1 MKRRQSRWEKLSTE
15 ELKRERDFKK
25 ARLASSPPAD
35 FAQMYRTELNAIEA
49 ELARRT
55 SPGPAATVAT
65 AVAPPKP
72 SRPAPAPAIADPIV
86 RGDSAVRSAIDAAK
100 LESPQPK
107 VASDVL
113 PEDLLQALEL
123 ERSLYRPTM
132 LRSAGSVLW
141 EDDLLTLEPSPP
153 PDDSWIAGELL
164 GFRGDQMVFSGEIVH
179 VDPATGRVYAAPRGQ
194 IERNSQPERWCFLP
208 FDFSSAI
215 VTAADAA
222 RLHTERL
229 QGLLQG
235 VCGESVPVRENQVP
249 KPRAV
254 WAQPWGFLWG
264 PPGTGK
270 TQQASALIADALLA
284 GSERVLA
291 VAPTNRA
298 ADTLVMRVCAL
309 LRARGVAD
317 VGALVF
323 RGGIGASAELARAFP
338 QTLRD
343 AAYAEQ
349 LRQLEALEH
358 RLQAVLAARMH
369 GEVARLREEI
379 SAGRRALRDETL
391 YVAKSNR
398 GLVVVTVH
406 RALQLVAQLKGEPL
420 FRKVVVDE
428 AGMVSRA
435 AAGLVALVG
444 QSVLFAGDPKQI
456 GPVSRAEGTGR
467 FVNKWMRASP
477 LAHLTDPVAA
487 KDQANVC
494 FLHEQHRMHPEIGK
508 VVSDFNYGGQLTDAA
523 GVVARADV
531 RIPGL
536 PAGRANWVV
545 LEAPD
550 KEPEA
555 VFASRAENGRGY
567 VRSYSARVALALAR
581 AAVSA
586 KQRVLVLTPYRAQVN
601 ELERAAEQNGLERSS
616 LTISTIHRQQG
627 TEADVVIVDTVAG
640 GRPFPDD
647 ELLPML
653 NVAASRAREYLFLIS
668 APAEAERRI
677 PGYLARLLKPNAV
690 KGLSPLQ
697 LVPTSDPFDT
707 APPPPA
713 RSTLGRE
720 IQSIAARGALF
731 TGEQMTL
738 FRRRIDEGHHLVRG
752 VAGSGKTYVL
762 ANWVA
767 GVLEADPQAAV
778 LVSYFNKAL
787 GLLIERLVHDALELR
802 GIEGLRSQVN
812 IRHVHVLWNTA
823 PGSYDSVFVDESQ
836 DMGGPELNHLFS
848 LARPRV
854 GEDGQSRRSFN
865 LFMDDSQ
872 NVYARK
878 GLQYL
883 RDALGGQLNF
893 SGRASVLREAFRSTR
908 QILDLAFNVV
918 LDPHGIGGAAPGMR
932 EFMRTRELFD
942 QGLLEE
948 PEQGPDGLFHVLYT
962 ERTGLVP
969 KVSRAASR
977 SDEQL
982 SIAREI
988 TRLFKEEELQPA
1000 DVLVVVPSRPSQWAE
1015 ALTRAGVSA
1024 IGFGGQGG
1032 ADASEFA
1039 TTDASRRVRVTT
1051 IFQAKG
1057 HESPVVFFGAADDLD
1072 TIEAWMKDD
1081 DFSFG
1086 PQKGKRPV
1094 PQATTPREWEQ
1105 RRRAM
1110 FYVGATR
1117 AMIRQYISAAA
1128 SSRRAPIIELAE
1140 RYAERLRGEH
1150 R

>member
-1 MKRRQSRWEKLSTE
+1 MKRRQSRWEKLSTD
-15 ELKRERDFKK
+15 ELKRERDHKK

-55 SPGPAATVAT
+55 GAPRPAVVPL
-65 AVAPPKP
+65 AVAAPKP
-72 SRPAPAPAIADPIV
+72 SRPPAPLVGDPIV
-86 RGDSAVRSAIDAAK
+86 RGDAAVRSAIDAAK
-100 LESPQPK
+100 LEAPQPK
-107 VASDVL
+107 AASDVL

-132 LRSAGSVLW
+132 LRSAGAVLW
-141 EDDLLTLEPSPP
+141 EEDLVTLEPSPP

-164 GFRGDQMVFSGEIVH
+164 GFRGDQMVLSGEIVH
-179 VDPATGRVYAAPRGQ
+179 VDPATGRIYAAPRGQ
-194 IERNSQPERWCFLP
+194 VDRSAQPERWCFLP

-222 RLHTERL
+222 RLHAHRL

-235 VCGESVPVRENQVP
+235 VCGESLPVRENQAP

-254 WAQPWGFLWG
+254 WSQPWGFLWG

-298 ADTLVMRVCAL
+298 ADTLVMRVCTQL
-309 LRARGVAD
+309 EARGTAN

-338 QTLRD
+338 QALRD
-343 AAYAEQ
+343 GAYADQ
-349 LRQLEALEH
+349 LKELEVLEH
-358 RLQAVLAARMH
+358 RLQALLAAKMH

-379 SAGRRALRDETL
+379 AAGRRSLRDETL
-391 YVAKSNR
+391 FVAKSKR
-398 GLVVVTVH
+398 PLVVVTVH
-406 RALQLVAQLKGEPL
+406 RALQLVAQMKGESL
-420 FRKVVVDE
+420 FDKVVADE
-428 AGMVSRA
+428 AGMISRA
-435 AAGLVALVG
+435 AGGLVALLG
-444 QSVLFAGDPKQI
+444 KSLLFAGDPKQI

-477 LAHLTDPVAA
+477 LSHLVDPIAA
-487 KDQANVC
+487 KDQPNVC
-494 FLHEQHRMHPEIGK
+494 FLREQHRMHPEIGK
-508 VVSDFNYGGQLTDAA
+508 VVSDFNYGGQLTDAP
-523 GVVARADV
+523 GVVARADLP
-531 RIPGL
+531 IPGF
-536 PAGRANWVV
+536 PRGRANWVV
-545 LEAPD
+545 LQAPE

-567 VRSYSARVALALAR
+567 VRSHSATIALALATT
-581 AAVSA
+581 AAAA
-586 KQRVLVLTPYRAQVN
+586 KRRVLVLTPYRAQVT
-601 ELERAAEQNGLERSS
+601 EMERVAEQNGFDRRL

-653 NVAASRAREYLFLIS
+653 NVAASRAREFLFLLS

-677 PGYLARLLKPNAV
+677 PGYLARLLKPHAV
-690 KGLSPLQ
+690 RKLSPLQ
-697 LVPTSDPFDT
+697 LELVSDPFDT
-707 APPPPA
+707 QPPPPA
-713 RSTLGRE
+713 RSTLGLE

-767 GVLEADPQAAV
+767 GVLEADPHAAI

-802 GIEGLRSQVN
+802 GIARLRSQVN

-848 LARPRV
+848 LARPRTSD
-854 GEDGQSRRSFN
+854 DGQSRRSFN

-883 RDALGGQLNF
+883 RDALGVQLNF

-932 EFMRTRELFD
+932 EFMRARELFD

-969 KVSRAASR
+969 TVTRAASR
-977 SDEQL
+977 AEEQGW
-982 SIAREI
+982 IAREI
-988 TRLFKEEELQPA
+988 IRLSKEEELQPR
-1000 DVLVVVPSRPSQWAE
+1000 DVLVVVPSRPSHWAD
-1015 ALTRAGVSA
+1015 ALTKAGVPA
-1024 IGFGGQGG
+1024 TGFGGQGG

-1039 TTDASRRVRVTT
+1039 TVDASRRVRVTT

-1057 HESPVVFFGAADDLD
+1057 HESPVVFFAAVDDLD

-1081 DFSFG
+1081 VFAFG
-1086 PQKGKRPV
+1086 PSKAQKP
-1094 PQATTPREWEQ
+1094 PSQAPTPREWEQ

-1117 AMIRQYISAAA
+1117 AMIRQYISATA
-1128 SSRRAPIIELAE
+1128 SARRAPIIDLAA
-1140 RYAERLRGEH
+1140 RYAARLRGESV
-1150 R
+1150 